1 MELNGSQ
8 IVLETLKEQGVD
20 TIFGY
25 PGGTILNIFDELYK
39 YGDTFNHIL
48 TAHEQGAAH
57 AADGYARATGKV
69 GVCFATS
76 GPGATNLVTGIATAY
91 MDSIPVVAI
100 TCNYATEGL
109 GRDSFQE
116 VDICG
121 ITMPITKHNFQ
132 VKSVEELAPT
142 IRRAFRIAQ
151 SDRKGPV
158 LIDIPKDF
166 TAAKCEYTPEP
177 KQQPNP
183 PKKPRKD
190 CLDRAVE
197 LLQNAKKPL
206 IYVGG
211 GAILSEVGE
220 DLITFAEKI
229 DAPVVS
235 SLMGLG
241 AFPYNHPLH
250 LGLIGMHGHFE
261 CNKAAHDCD
270 VLITCGAR
278 FSDRV
283 AGNRKKFAPNA
294 EILHIDIDNA
304 EMDKNIYSNYHLR
317 GDLKEVIP
325 ILTRAIEQLDHKDW
339 IDEVNSYRRPFDQLQ
354 IGDYVNP
361 QTLIEKI
368 DAATDDD
375 TIVVTD
381 VGQHQLWAAQFYKF
395 KQPRTLLTSGGL
407 GTMGYSMGASIGGQ
421 FGCPDKTVVMFAG
434 DGGFHMNLSELATMC
449 SYNVPVKMFIMNN
462 TVLGMVRQWQKL
474 FYGNRFSD
482 TDQHRKND
490 LAAVAEAF
498 GVKGL
503 RINTNDDIDAV
514 LKETFEHQGPV
525 LVDCR
530 ISPDSNV
537 LPMIPPGGAHTD
549 IIEKFN

>member
-1 MELNGSQ
+1 MKLNGSQ
-8 IVLETLKEQGVD
+8 IVLEVLKEQGVD

-39 YGDTFNHIL
+39 YGDTFKHIL
-48 TAHEQGAAH
+48 TAHEQGASH

-91 MDSIPVVAI
+91 MDSVPVVAI
-100 TCNYATEGL
+100 TCNYATSGL

-132 VKSVEELAPT
+132 IKSVEELADT
-142 IRRAFRIAQ
+142 IRRAFSIAQ
-151 SDRKGPV
+151 SGRKGPV
-158 LIDIPKDF
+158 LIDIPKDI
-166 TAAKCEYTPEP
+166 TSAECEYTPMPKVEVEKAKEP
-177 KQQPNP
+177 K
-183 PKKPRKD
+183 KSAVE
-190 CLDRAVE
+190 RAVE
-197 LLQNAKKPL
+197 LIRNAKKPL

-211 GAILSEVGE
+211 GAILSNVGE
-220 DLITFAEKI
+220 DLVTFAEKI
-229 DAPVVS
+229 DAPVAS

-241 AFPYNHPLH
+241 AFPYDNPLH
-250 LGLIGMHGHFE
+250 LGLIGMHGHYE

-294 EILHIDIDNA
+294 EILHIDIDSA
-304 EMDKNIYSNYHLR
+304 EMDKNIVSNYHLR
-317 GDLKEVIP
+317 GDLAEVLP
-325 ILTRAIEQLDHKDW
+325 IEQLDHSEWRKE
-339 IDEVNSYRRPFDQLQ
+339 IETFRRPFKQLQ

-368 DAATDDD
+368 DAATPDD

-395 KQPRTLLTSGGL
+395 KHSRTLLTSGGL
-407 GTMGYSMGASIGGQ
+407 GTMGYSMGAAMGGQ
-421 FGCPDKTVVMFAG
+421 MGCPDKTVVMFAG

-449 SYNVPVKMFIMNN
+449 SYNIPVKMFIMNN

-474 FYGNRFSD
+474 FYENRFAD
-482 TDQHRKND
+482 TDPHRATDFVK
-490 LAAVAEAF
+490 VAEGF
-498 GVKGL
+498 GVKAL
-503 RINTNDDIDAV
+503 RISTNDDIDAV
-514 LKETFEHQGPV
+514 LKETLEYNGPV